1 MGFDDAE
8 ALGVER
14 KEAGFGLVVGV
25 EVGEEDRG
33 AEEMAEEAVP
43 GAVGGAIEPGGLIF
57 LLHEWSP
64 AIYALHG
71 LLDESVAVLLCAF
84 EPVDTLDTT

>member
-1 MGFDDAE
+1 MGFDYAE

-25 EVGEEDRG
+25 EIGEEDGG
-33 AEEMAEEAVP
+33 AEEVAEETVP
-43 GAVGGAIEPGGLIF
+43 GTVSGAIEPEGFVF
-57 LLHEWSP
+57 LLHERSP

-71 LLDESVAVLLCAF
+71 LLDEAVAVLLCAF
-84 EPVDTLDTT
+84 EPVDTLDTA